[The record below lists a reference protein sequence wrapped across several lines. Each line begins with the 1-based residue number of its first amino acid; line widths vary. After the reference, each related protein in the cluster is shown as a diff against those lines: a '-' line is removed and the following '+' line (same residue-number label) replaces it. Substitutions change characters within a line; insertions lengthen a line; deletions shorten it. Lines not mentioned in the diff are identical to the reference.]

1 MSKMEEVVIRTRTTI
16 SIPGSITLRGKE
28 VEFYVDEYPEDTFY
42 VYDTTDDESGK
53 RYEIRVYQDASASQ
67 GSPMIYINALVDG
80 EIVDDNS
87 VQMWEVESVIQ
98 GFAARLN
105 GEEAAE

>member
-1 MSKMEEVVIRTRTTI
+1 MARMEEVVIKTRTTI

-53 RYEIRVYQDASASQ
+53 RYEIRVYQDASVSG
-67 GSPMIYINALVDG
+67 GSPMIYIRALIDG
-80 EIVDDNS
+80 DDAAENC

-98 GFAARLN
+98 RFAAKLT
-105 GEEAAE
+105 GEEE